1 MLPVALIEASES
13 TRMVQSVTLHKHGK
27 MEGIKVEDTPIEN
40 SIPDSH
46 VEVEVYYCGLSFTDN
61 YLRLGIMR
69 NDIFPVI
76 MGSEC
81 CGVVTGVGNGV
92 RDLQVGQRVLCL
104 RMQGGL
110 FRHIV
115 HVPQASCFVVP
126 DAMSLRTA
134 VSLGL
139 NFVVAHLCLF
149 EFGCPKRTNT
159 IFMDSIGGG
168 VGTAVIKLA
177 RTVPGVKIF
186 GTASESKHKKLLS
199 LGADRL
205 YRHEDKYVDAVLEAY
220 PKGVDLVINSGGGKH
235 FDQDFRM
242 LTPSGRLITIG
253 TNSSALYPK
262 AAAWGLIRPTWDSKL
277 VRTVEMIKKNHTMVG
292 INVGRL
298 LQTYPKKIQ
307 FVLDRIFEMHSY
319 GKITPCVHSIQPFER
334 VVDGLAQL
342 SERENCGKV
351 LLAVDKKTDV
361 WDAPVPASGAAFTLT
376 GYLGRPECKDEK
388 TGLDET

>member
-1 MLPVALIEASES
+1 MAWALMAAAVLKEP
-13 TRMVQSVTLHKHGK
+13 H
-27 MEGIKVEDTPIEN
+27 VEDTPIEN

-115 HVPQASCFVVP
+115 HVPQACCFVVP

-149 EFGCPKRTNT
+149 EFGCPKRTKT
-159 IFMDSIGGG
+159 IFMDSIG
-168 VGTAVIKLA
+168 
-177 RTVPGVKIF
+177 
-186 GTASESKHKKLLS
+186 
-199 LGADRL
+199 
-205 YRHEDKYVDAVLEAY
+205 
-220 PKGVDLVINSGGGKH
+220 
-235 FDQDFRM
+235 
-242 LTPSGRLITIG
+242 G

-277 VRTVEMIKKNHTMVG
+277 VTTVEMIKKNHTMVG

-298 LQTYPKKIQ
+298 LQTYPKKIR
-307 FVLDRIFEMHSY
+307 FVLDRIFEMHSS

-334 VVDGLAQL
+334 VVDGLTQL
-342 SERENCGKV
+342 CERENCGKV

-361 WDAPVPASGAAFTLT
+361 WDAPVPVSGPAFSLP
-376 GYLGRPECKDEK
+376 GCFGRPECKDEQA
-388 TGLDET
+388 GLDET